1 MQDKA
6 IWDGL
11 EQTCV
16 AGRFQVIPK
25 EDTLK
30 LLGDQENLALVLDG
44 GNHITAFVTT
54 FGRIIFA
61 KILFQ
66 YAAHTESSAAMLE
79 RTLRMVFIS
88 EPVALIVAMASDKDS
103 YNFCTQLLPGLY
115 SSLFRGLTLLYV
127 YL

>member
-1 MQDKA
+1 MQDEA
-6 IWDGL
+6 IWAGL

-61 KILFQ
+61 EILFQ
-66 YAAHTESSAAMLE
+66 ICSTYRELCSNVSKN
-79 RTLRMVFIS
+79 
-88 EPVALIVAMASDKDS
+88 PKDG
-103 YNFCTQLLPGLY
+103 FPI
-115 SSLFRGLTLLYV
+115 
-127 YL
+127 

>member
-6 IWDGL
+6 IWAGL

-54 FGRIIFA
+54 FGRIICA

-66 YAAHTESSAAMLE
+66 YAAHTESSAAMLA
-79 RTLRMVFIS
+79 RTLRMVFPS
-88 EPVALIVAMASDKDS
+88 EPVAFIIAMASDKDS

-115 SSLFRGLTLLYV
+115 SSLFRGLTLLNV